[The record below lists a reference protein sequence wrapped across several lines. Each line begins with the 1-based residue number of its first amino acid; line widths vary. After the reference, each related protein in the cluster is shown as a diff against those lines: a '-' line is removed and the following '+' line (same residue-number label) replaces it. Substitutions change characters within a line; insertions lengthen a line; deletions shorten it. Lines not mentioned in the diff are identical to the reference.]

1 MPVKIE
7 DIQKLRQQ
15 TGAGMMT
22 AKAALEAADGDIERA
37 IEELRK
43 SGQIQAAK
51 KSSRVAAAG
60 LIESYVH
67 SGRIGVLVEVNCE
80 TDFVA
85 RTDDF
90 KTFAHDVAMHIAAMA
105 PQYVRPEDVPTEV
118 INKEKTIY
126 AEAAGSGKPAE
137 VVEKIV
143 AGKLEKFYSEVALM
157 KQPFMKDSEQ
167 TVENLV
173 TDLIAKLGENIVIG
187 RFVRYEVGEDDGR

>member
-22 AKAALEAADGDIERA
+22 AKAALEAADGDIEKA
-37 IEELRK
+37 TLELRK

-51 KSSRVAAAG
+51 KSSRVVANG

-67 SGRIGVLVEVNCE
+67 GGRIGVLVEVNCE

-90 KTFAHDVAMHIAAMA
+90 KTFAHDVAMHIAALS
-105 PQYVRPEDVPTEV
+105 PQYVRPEDIPTDIIET
-118 INKEKTIY
+118 EKTIY
-126 AEAAGSGKPAE
+126 TEAAGADKPAD
-137 VVEKIV
+137 VTQKIV
-143 AGKLEKFYSEVALM
+143 AGKLEKFYSEVTLL
-157 KQPFMKDSEQ
+157 KQPFVKNSEQ
-167 TVENLV
+167 TVETV
-173 TDLIAKLGENIVIG
+173 MTDLVAKLGENIVIG